1 MRRWRNM
8 LRFLARLKAAVWRIV
23 RHAQPGN
30 NKNHSVATRT
40 PGASRKKRPKTSGGT
55 ARHVSPRMPAAESNR
70 KMSLLVYAAE
80 ILLLFAVIALVVR
93 FIPDF
98 SKKGAGE
105 STYENSEEQTK
116 EKENPKES
124 SAAQDA
130 SKPDED
136 SGGDAALDGAK
147 IQKAK
152 RPSRPVTEE
161 SEPAEEEKPYVPPT
175 MIVASDL
182 HYQSPKMTDF
192 RESLDTYTEWNDGT
206 VVPYLDVIAD
216 AFLEEVMM
224 KKPSVLILSGDISQN
239 GEKVNH
245 QELAK
250 KLKQVQDAGI
260 PVLVIPGNHDIN
272 HPWAASYFDNKKEEA
287 KGTTPSEFYEIYHEF
302 GYDQASSRDE
312 DSLSYLYR
320 LDEHYWIMMLDS
332 CIYEPVHETGG
343 RIKKETLAWME
354 RQLEEAKEAG
364 AMVIPVAHHNLLKE
378 STLYPEECTLENN
391 REVIDLLEEYH
402 LPVYISGHLH
412 LQRIKKNVRGPLE
425 EGEYGI
431 YEIVSSSLAIPPC
444 QYGIINWTNDG
455 SFRYHTK
462 EVDISGWAE
471 RYQEEDPNLLN
482 FKEYSSQFLV
492 DIISNQTF
500 KGLESIPDER
510 KREMAQLYGDLNSA
524 YCSGK
529 PINAAR
535 IKSSRTYFY
544 WERYLGTSKWFDRLS
559 AILKDTKKDHNS
571 LSLKAGK
578 DFPAWLPAESGL
590 NMNKE

>member
-1 MRRWRNM
+1 MAKWERMGKRLIPVSVNLSRQHFREPGFLEEFSGIAKQYRVRTEM
-8 LRFLARLKAAVWRIV
+8 LEFELTESIFL
-23 RHAQPGN
+23 
-30 NKNHSVATRT
+30 
-40 PGASRKKRPKTSGGT
+40 
-55 ARHVSPRMPAAESNR
+55 
-70 KMSLLVYAAE
+70 
-80 ILLLFAVIALVVR
+80 
-93 FIPDF
+93 D
-98 SKKGAGE
+98 
-105 STYENSEEQTK
+105 EEQIDVVK
-116 EKENPKES
+116 
-124 SAAQDA
+124 
-130 SKPDED
+130 D
-136 SGGDAALDGAK
+136 SIHRVHALGF
-147 IQKAK
+147 
-152 RPSRPVTEE
+152 TC
-161 SEPAEEEKPYVPPT
+161 
-175 MIVASDL
+175 
-182 HYQSPKMTDF
+182 
-192 RESLDTYTEWNDGT
+192 SLDDFGSGFSSLGLLKEFD
-206 VVPYLDVIAD
+206 VDALKLDRLFFLDMHSEKARDVIAC
-216 AFLEEVMM
+216 LM
-224 KKPSVLILSGDISQN
+224 
-239 GEKVNH
+239 
-245 QELAK
+245 ELAK

-287 KGTTPSEFYEIYHEF
+287 KGTTPSEFYEIYYEF